1 MRRLLPIRHS
11 EAKLRITRLLWN
23 KWDNN
28 SLSLQ
33 RHSRKP
39 SDRARV
45 PGSYIIFAGCWAS
58 LVAQRLK
65 RLTAGDPGSIPGS
78 GRSPGEGNGN
88 PLQYSCLENPMDGG
102 AWWATS
108 HGVAESEMTERLH
121 HHCHY
126 HQTTIRGHHSFI
138 NLPDVCIYNDNFPE
152 GGTVGGATTGI
163 KTASGG
169 ILLSGKRVCTCS
181 AHKHDTEWGK
191 QTDFELENNRGSD
204 VKSLPAMQEAQVRS
218 LGREGPLKKETA
230 THSSILVRRIPWMEE
245 PGGLQSMGCNE
256 SDTTEW
262 LTYMP
267 VFPWHQS

>member
-1 MRRLLPIRHS
+1 MGYIPRG
-11 EAKLRITRLLWN
+11 
-23 KWDNN
+23 
-28 SLSLQ
+28 
-33 RHSRKP
+33 RK
-39 SDRARV
+39 
-45 PGSYIIFAGCWAS
+45 
-58 LVAQRLK
+58 
-65 RLTAGDPGSIPGS
+65 
-78 GRSPGEGNGN
+78 
-88 PLQYSCLENPMDGG
+88 
-102 AWWATS
+102 
-108 HGVAESEMTERLH
+108 ESEMTERLH

-181 AHKHDTEWGK
+181 AHKHDTESGK

-256 SDTTEW
+256 SDTTE
-262 LTYMP
+262 
-267 VFPWHQS
+267 